1 MKGTGSI
8 GDGDTGNTGL
18 PSFQAGMPP
27 VVNND
32 CQDDMTAETTFTP
45 CRSLF
50 RIGRHFPSFR
60 ESRPLKDD
68 AVMYKAPSGYELGL
82 YYYSDIF

>member
-1 MKGTGSI
+1 MVTRTTLAYPRASFKLNASSGEQRLPGRHDS
-8 GDGDTGNTGL
+8 GNY
-18 PSFQAGMPP
+18 
-27 VVNND
+27 
-32 CQDDMTAETTFTP
+32 FTP